1 MKCLTPSILAKASFC
16 TPDSSIYSEMNTHS
30 DIATTSLLLKALK
43 FAAQKHQHQH
53 RKGGLAIPY
62 INHLIDVTDILL
74 HIGHVE
80 DADTLAAGTLH
91 DTLEDTKT
99 TPEELEEAFGH
110 RILGLVEEVTDDKR
124 LPKEERKR
132 LQIERAPRASFEAKQ
147 IKLADKI
154 SNVRDMIV
162 APPEGWSL
170 QRRKEYVAWAEKV
183 IAGIRGTNEPMERYF
198 DEICEQVKVALEK
211 ESVGE

>member
-1 MKCLTPSILAKASFC
+1 MK
-16 TPDSSIYSEMNTHS
+16 THS
-30 DIATTSLLLKALK
+30 EISTLSLLLKALK

-74 HIGHVE
+74 NIGQVE
-80 DADTLAAGTLH
+80 EAETLAAAALH

-99 TPEELEEAFGH
+99 TPEELEEMFGH
-110 RILGLVEEVTDDKR
+110 HILSLVEEVTDDKR

-154 SNVRDMIV
+154 SNVRDMIA
-162 APPEGWSL
+162 APPAGWSL

-183 IAGIRGTNEPMERYF
+183 IEGVRGTNEPMERYF
-198 DEICEQVKVALEK
+198 DEICQQVKVALEN
-211 ESVGE
+211 ESTGE